1 MNNQKISICIILGT
15 KAELIKS
22 FPILKELSKQKTP
35 FYFISTG
42 QHNLFDLCETFGV
55 KQPDVTLSL
64 PPKSGSKFNT
74 KESKAIK
81 WALGMIFKIRG
92 ELKKL
97 PNLKFVIYHGDTLST
112 SCASLSSSKLLNP
125 FKKYKNVHLEA
136 GLRSIGE
143 SNPLLEP
150 FPEEII
156 RRIVTF
162 FSDILIVPSKQ
173 AELNLKKY
181 KNKEIYNLGNTI
193 LDSVDLASKIAQKR
207 DLKPF
212 GNKFALINIHRHENL
227 KSKERLSKIVEIL
240 LSLEISS
247 YFPIHS
253 NTKKQ
258 LIKFGLYSKLL
269 ENKKIKIIEPM
280 DYSSFIYQLSQSD
293 IILVDGG
300 SLQEESLIFQKPCV
314 ILRMNTERP
323 EGLDF
328 NFQYLSKLNV
338 EKTKSKIQEY
348 LNPDFKI
355 KNPYG
360 EVGVSERIVNLLSK
374 PQ

>member
-1 MNNQKISICIILGT
+1 
-15 KAELIKS
+15 
-22 FPILKELSKQKTP
+22 
-35 FYFISTG
+35 
-42 QHNLFDLCETFGV
+42 
-55 KQPDVTLSL
+55 
-64 PPKSGSKFNT
+64 
-74 KESKAIK
+74 
-81 WALGMIFKIRG
+81 
-92 ELKKL
+92 
-97 PNLKFVIYHGDTLST
+97 
-112 SCASLSSSKLLNP
+112 
-125 FKKYKNVHLEA
+125 
-136 GLRSIGE
+136 
-143 SNPLLEP
+143 
-150 FPEEII
+150 
-156 RRIVTF
+156 
-162 FSDILIVPSKQ
+162 
-173 AELNLKKY
+173 
-181 KNKEIYNLGNTI
+181 
-193 LDSVDLASKIAQKR
+193 
-207 DLKPF
+207 LKPF

-323 EGLDF
+323 EGLEF
-328 NFQYLSKLNV
+328 NFQYLSRLDV